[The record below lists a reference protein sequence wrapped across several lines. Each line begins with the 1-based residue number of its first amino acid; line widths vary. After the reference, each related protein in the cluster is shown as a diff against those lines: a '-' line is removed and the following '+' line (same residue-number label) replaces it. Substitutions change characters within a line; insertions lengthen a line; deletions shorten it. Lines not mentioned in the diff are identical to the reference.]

1 MGTDF
6 YFYVGGIELASELAG
21 GYRKALIR
29 LVGFN
34 QKVITVEEKNYLF
47 KGRGGGADDFVLPS
61 LNLTPKVHKLKEAA
75 SVYNEKDLT
84 ARPIVTGYGWSVV
97 KASRFCRKILGK

>member
-1 MGTDF
+1 MGWSTNTKQWYVSEYKRPRLGTDF

-47 KGRGGGADDFVLPS
+47 KGGGG
-61 LNLTPKVHKLKEAA
+61 
-75 SVYNEKDLT
+75 
-84 ARPIVTGYGWSVV
+84 
-97 KASRFCRKILGK
+97 